1 MQKLAVIL
9 LSLFALNA
17 LAQPASD
24 ARLDEVVQRGMHVM
38 PFALD
43 QTQHVFTKTTQGGV
57 QQVIVK
63 DKTNTKQIQLIR
75 THLAKIAQEF
85 SHGDFSN
92 PAKIHGQD
100 MPGLALLRKAQ
111 PNQLQISY
119 ADLPDGGQIDYT
131 STKPELIAALHQY
144 FDAQLSDHARH
155 AMPGHAH
162 HMMHQ

>member
-1 MQKLAVIL
+1 MRKVIALL
-9 LSLFALNA
+9 LSLSASYTQ
-17 LAQPASD
+17 AQPASE

-43 QTQHVFTKTTQGGV
+43 QTQHVFTKTAQGGV

-75 THLAKIAQEF
+75 AHLAKIAQEF

-92 PAKIHGQD
+92 PAKIHGED
-100 MPGLALLRKAQ
+100 MPGLAVLSKAQ
-111 PNQLQISY
+111 PQQLQISY
-119 ADLPDGGQIDYT
+119 TDLPDGGQIDYT
-131 STKPELIAALHQY
+131 SAKPELIAALHQF

>member
-1 MQKLAVIL
+1 MRKLAVIL
-9 LSLFALNA
+9 LSLITPHTQ
-17 LAQPASD
+17 AQPASD
-24 ARLDEVVQRGMHVM
+24 ARLDEVMQRGSHVM

-43 QTQHVFTKTTQGGV
+43 QTQHVFTKTAQGGV

-75 THLAKIAQEF
+75 GHLAKIAQEF

-100 MPGLALLRKAQ
+100 MPGLAQLRKAQ
-111 PNQLQISY
+111 PQQLQISY
-119 ADLPDGGQIDYT
+119 TDLPDGGQIDYT
-131 STKPELIAALHQY
+131 SAKPELIAALHQF